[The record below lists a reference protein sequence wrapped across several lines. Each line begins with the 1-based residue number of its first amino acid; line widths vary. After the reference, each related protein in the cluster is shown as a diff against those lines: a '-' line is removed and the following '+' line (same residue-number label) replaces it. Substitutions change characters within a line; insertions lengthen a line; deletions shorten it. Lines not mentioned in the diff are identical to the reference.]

1 MLICIAMMCISLH
14 RSLNIFTYLSYHAVY
29 LQHLSKFL
37 YEQNPLFSFH
47 AVHIQFIFFIAKSSA
62 FGLFVHSSHGSSCS
76 IKEKM
81 FLLNA
86 PSSGTYG
93 VWRPVNGVRLEA
105 LRNKTFRD
113 EFSISPGSFTPW
125 WISGCCSFIRRCNCG
140 TDRVFCLELERWFR
154 NRWRHG
160 RGTNAFL
167 SFTATW
173 TDTFQQLEWVNIQ
186 INQ

>member
-1 MLICIAMMCISLH
+1 MCISLH

-37 YEQNPLFSFH
+37 LFFFFSKSIIFLPCSSH
-47 AVHIQFIFFIAKSSA
+47 SVHFCIFFLAKSSA

-76 IKEKM
+76 IKENI